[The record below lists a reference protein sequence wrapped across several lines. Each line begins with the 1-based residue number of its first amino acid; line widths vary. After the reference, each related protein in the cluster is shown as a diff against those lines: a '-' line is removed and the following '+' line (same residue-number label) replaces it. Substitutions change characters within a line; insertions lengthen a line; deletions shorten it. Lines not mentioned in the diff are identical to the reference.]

1 MSDKIFKVYEGTV
14 DAFKATNL
22 PTTYADRPVFIEGD
36 ASGNGRAIFANG
48 EYYGNGD
55 AMSERG
61 WRFVKWNS
69 GTSTEYWNRI
79 AKIDALKN
87 SNILLECS
95 VKGEFGYSAA
105 VCFYIDVSSSPSD
118 RITVSVHGGASS
130 IGYNN
135 GSITPMVTVDAD
147 LNVWLKLHNM
157 NYTSRAAIRVIY
169 RTGNAEAYG
178 HFGTNESSTSYVYQV
193 AAPASTFLEGY
204 GGLRY
209 TISTGTYTLTGA
221 VIDATATDAKKL
233 GGVDASGYAKI
244 EAIGDSQYVYGIH
257 GLSDSQLLY
266 ALPSSQN
273 GDEDDVFVTRGTL
286 KTINGQSLIRSFDES
301 GDITIEG
308 GGSSVYVMVDV
319 MFTDLEEGFSVGQG
333 EFDRIK
339 EAIVNGNQ
347 IAVCDDRSTRW
358 GYLYATQTN
367 VLAEEDHINLT
378 FVADD
383 SVYQLSLYENDGLI
397 DYYRIHTIGSS
408 SGSSAMPLVDH
419 GTNGTTS
426 MIAPNVFHKWG
437 EVASL
442 TLTLGAETAGVA
454 NQYTFEFASG
464 STATV
469 LALPDSLKWADD
481 NVPTIEANMIYQI
494 SILNGLAVV
503 LKFKNAKLITNN
515 LTVSGTTLTF
525 DYPVASNVQVQVQGG
540 GSTNIATFN
549 EGDQTKSV
557 MLGPGVSVE
566 EVLGIIPPED
576 SVYKYVYNA

>member
-48 EYYGNGD
+48 EYYANGD

-61 WRFVKWNS
+61 WRFAKWNS
-69 GTSTEYWNRI
+69 GPSTEYWNRI

-87 SNILLECS
+87 SNILFECAI
-95 VKGEFGYSAA
+95 KGEFGYSAA

-178 HFGTNESSTSYVYQV
+178 HFGANESSTSYVYQL
-193 AAPASTFLEGY
+193 AAPASTYLEGY

-221 VIDATATDAKKL
+221 VIDATAADAKKL
-233 GGVDASGYAKI
+233 GGVDASEYARV

-257 GLSDSQLLY
+257 GLSDGLVLY

-286 KTINGQSLIRSFDES
+286 KTINGQSLVGS

-308 GGSSVYVMVDV
+308 GG
-319 MFTDLEEGFSVGQG
+319 
-333 EFDRIK
+333 
-339 EAIVNGNQ
+339 
-347 IAVCDDRSTRW
+347 
-358 GYLYATQTN
+358 
-367 VLAEEDHINLT
+367 
-378 FVADD
+378 
-383 SVYQLSLYENDGLI
+383 
-397 DYYRIHTIGSS
+397 

-419 GTNGTTS
+419 GTAIDP
-426 MIAPNVFHKWG
+426 IALTPNVFHKWG
-437 EVASL
+437 EVRTL
-442 TLTLGAETAGVA
+442 FLTLGPETEGVA
-454 NQYTFEFASG
+454 NQYIFEFVSG
-464 STATV
+464 SQATS
-469 LALPDSLKWADD
+469 LSLPDTIKWADGEP
-481 NVPTIEANMIYQI
+481 PTIETNMIYQI

-503 LKFKNAKLITNN
+503 LKFALEVPSVFPAY
-515 LTVSGTTLTF
+515 LTYSNQDKELGASVYQELFAIAGTGSGTLDSGQLF
-525 DYPVASNVQVQVQGG
+525 FNDEEVRSFRYYYSA
-540 GSTNIATFN
+540 GSTYQGYIIKDTGMEYYILQSTGNITYYFY
-549 EGDQTKSV
+549 D
-557 MLGPGVSVE
+557 
-566 EVLGIIPPED
+566 
-576 SVYKYVYNA
+576 